1 MYPRLFKRCCVD
13 YLVLA
18 RKWRPQTFEDVIGQ
32 EQAVRTLQNAIR
44 YQRIAHAFIFSGPR
58 GVGKTSVARI
68 LSKALNCETGPTQ
81 TPCNRCTN
89 CREITEGISMDVR
102 EIDGASNAGIDEIRE
117 LQEKLKFL
125 PLSSRYKIY
134 IIDEVHMLSKAAF
147 NALLKTIE
155 EPPPHVAF
163 IFATTETHKIPAT
176 ILSRCQCYDF
186 RRISIRAIAENLKK
200 IAQAEGIQ
208 ITERGLTWI
217 AAAGDGS
224 MRDAQSIFDQA
235 IAFVGPDVPDGD
247 IEELLGLM
255 DRRFLYEL
263 SEAVFARDA
272 GRCLKIIEEGYY
284 AGLDMKYFYQSLLG
298 HFRNLLLAK
307 IAGQDKDLLDIA
319 DEDLA
324 RLKTQV
330 GPVSRETLQGLL
342 DLVMAEEEN
351 VRRSQ
356 NPRLNLEAILV
367 RMCYLEPMV
376 SVEEVLS
383 RMEDLERRLSPDS
396 PAQPPQNAPAL
407 REDSSLSAAADR
419 ALPASP
425 AAAGD
430 AGYDAPGADPAIH
443 GGRVH
448 EIREG
453 QDAGQ
458 LWEAYKDFVKK
469 KSHPLWSKIEPGRMI
484 AYESGRLRI
493 GFPQGY
499 VFLENINERSQKERI
514 AEIAK
519 DFFHE
524 DVRVTLE
531 TLAPDPENGAADRA
545 NGGRNGRAQE
555 IKRQALN
562 QPILQKV
569 LDMFEGAEIREVIP
583 RENPG

>member
-1 MYPRLFKRCCVD
+1 MD

-68 LSKALNCETGPTQ
+68 LAKALNCETGPKQ
-81 TPCNRCTN
+81 TPCNQCTN
-89 CREITEGISMDVR
+89 CREITAGIAMDVR

-155 EPPPHVAF
+155 EPPPHVVF

-235 IAFVGPDVPDGD
+235 IAFVGSDVRDGD

-272 GRCLKIIEEGYY
+272 SRCLKIIEEGYY
-284 AGLDMKYFYQSLLG
+284 AGLDMKYFYQTLLG
-298 HFRNLLLAK
+298 HFRNLLLVK
-307 IAGQDKDLLDIA
+307 IAGQDRDLLDIA
-319 DEDLA
+319 DEDLT
-324 RLKTQV
+324 RLKTQA

-342 DLVMAEEEN
+342 DLLMAEEEN

-383 RMEDLERRLSPDS
+383 RMEDLERRLSSDS

-407 REDSSLSAAADR
+407 QEDSSPSAAANR

-425 AAAGD
+425 AAAGEE
-430 AGYDAPGADPAIH
+430 GYDAPGSDPAIH

-453 QDAGQ
+453 QDPGH

-484 AYESGRLRI
+484 AYDKGRLRI
-493 GFPQGY
+493 GFQRGY
-499 VFLENINERSQKERI
+499 VFLDDINEKSQKDRI
-514 AEIAK
+514 AEIAR

-524 DVRVTLE
+524 DVRVTIE
-531 TLAPDPENGAADRA
+531 TLAPDPEMDAADRA
-545 NGGRNGRAQE
+545 NGGRNGRAQD

-562 QPILQKV
+562 QPLLQKV
-569 LDMFEGAEIREVIP
+569 LDMFEGAEIRDVIP

>member
-1 MYPRLFKRCCVD
+1 MD
-13 YLVLA
+13 YLVSA

-81 TPCNRCTN
+81 TPCNACTN
-89 CREITEGISMDVR
+89 CREITAGISMDVR
-102 EIDGASNAGIDEIRE
+102 EVDGASNRGIDEVRE
-117 LQEKLKFL
+117 MRENLKFQ

-134 IIDEVHMLSKAAF
+134 IIDEVHMLTREAF
-147 NALLKTIE
+147 NALLKSLE
-155 EPPPHVAF
+155 EPPAHVIF

-186 RRISIRAIAENLKK
+186 RRISIRAIADNLSK
-200 IAQAEGIQ
+200 IAQLEGIK
-208 ITERGLTWI
+208 ITPRGLAWI

-224 MRDAQSIFDQA
+224 VRDAQSIFDQV
-235 IAFVGPDVPDGD
+235 IAFAGSDIRDED
-247 IEELLGLM
+247 IEELLGLT
-255 DRRFLYEL
+255 DRRFLFEL
-263 SEAVFARDA
+263 SEAVFAHDA
-272 GRCLKIIEEGYY
+272 GRCLKIIEDGYY

-307 IAGQDKDLLDIA
+307 IAGQDGKLLELA

-324 RLKTQV
+324 RLKAQA

-342 DLVMAEEEN
+342 DLLMTEEEN

-367 RMCYLEPMV
+367 RMSSLEPMV

-383 RMEDLERRLSPDS
+383 RMEDLEKRLSAGS
-396 PAQPPQNAPAL
+396 PAPPSRSTPVPRAG
-407 REDSSLSAAADR
+407 SSASAAVTDSRTASRADAR
-419 ALPASP
+419 Q
-425 AAAGD
+425 
-430 AGYDAPGADPAIH
+430 
-443 GGRVH
+443 GGV
-448 EIREG
+448 EPPSGPDIRDG
-453 QDAGQ
+453 QDAGR
-458 LWEAYKDFVKK
+458 LWEDYKAFVKK

-493 GFPQGY
+493 GFPKGY
-499 VFLENINERSQKERI
+499 VLFENINERSQQERI
-514 AEIAK
+514 AEIAR

-524 DVRVTLE
+524 DVRVSIE
-531 TLAPDPENGAADRA
+531 TLAPDPENGAADRTD
-545 NGGRNGRAQE
+545 GDRNGRLQD
-555 IKRQALN
+555 IRRQALN
-562 QPILQKV
+562 QPLLQKV
-569 LDMFEGAEIREVIP
+569 LDVFEGAEVRTVIP
-583 RENPG
+583 RQNPDRPNGTLYEDVNK

>member
-1 MYPRLFKRCCVD
+1 ME

-18 RKWRPQTFEDVIGQ
+18 RRWRPQTFEDVIGQ
-32 EQAVRTLQNAIR
+32 EQAVKTLRNAIQ

-68 LSKALNCETGPTQ
+68 LAKALNCETGPTQ
-81 TPCNRCTN
+81 TPCNQCTN
-89 CREITEGISMDVR
+89 CREITAGIAMDVR

-125 PLSSRYKIY
+125 PLSSHYKIY

-155 EPPPHVAF
+155 EPPPHVVF

-176 ILSRCQCYDF
+176 ILSRCQRYDF

-208 ITERGLTWI
+208 ITERGLTSI

-235 IAFVGPDVPDGD
+235 IAFVGSDIRDQD

-284 AGLDMKYFYQSLLG
+284 AGLDMKYFYQTLLG
-298 HFRNLLLAK
+298 HFRNLLLTK
-307 IAGQDKDLLDIA
+307 IVGQDREFLDVA

-324 RLKTQV
+324 RLKTQA

-342 DLVMAEEEN
+342 DLLMAEEEN

-356 NPRLNLEAILV
+356 NPRLNLEAILA
-367 RMCYLEPMV
+367 RMCYLEPLV

-383 RMEDLERRLSPDS
+383 RMEDLERQLSPGG
-396 PAQPPQNAPAL
+396 PPLSASAL
-407 REDSSLSAAADR
+407 SGDSSPSTAHPLTA
-419 ALPASP
+419 PT
-425 AAAGD
+425 AAAGKG
-430 AGYDAPGADPAIH
+430 GYAAPGTNSAIPD
-443 GGRVH
+443 GGPH
-448 EIREG
+448 EICEG
-453 QDAGQ
+453 QDPGL
-458 LWEAYKDFVKK
+458 LWEAFKDFVKK
-469 KSHPLWSKIEPGRMI
+469 KSHPLWSKIEPGKMI
-484 AYESGRLRI
+484 GYEKGRLRI
-493 GFPQGY
+493 GFQQGY
-499 VFLENINERSQKERI
+499 IFFDDINDKSQKNRI
-514 AEIAK
+514 AEMTR

-524 DVRVTLE
+524 DVRVTIE
-531 TLAPDPENGAADRA
+531 TLAADPENDAPDRI
-545 NGGRNGRAQE
+545 NGGRNGRLQE

-562 QPILQKV
+562 QPLLQKV
-569 LDMFEGAEIREVIP
+569 LDMFDGAEIRDVIP